1 MNHLKFSSWR
11 SLTVIILLLFGF
23 IYQTLALEFRPQ
35 VFFIPDLI
43 ILVFT
48 FWAVLNIKQDV
59 SINFFLAFFLII
71 YFYCFSPPRLDIE
84 FNNNYLV
91 PLKPFFYLAILS
103 ISSKAYCSLDIRKFS
118 RWVIYLY
125 PAYLVYL
132 IGYKYIVL
140 NQFEQRPNFIFENN
154 FEVPFLLSC
163 FICLAFIYKE
173 KVFNL
178 FILVSLSIFLTG
190 SRSGLIAYLIVAI
203 AYILTLS
210 RKALLFGALIIG
222 GVLAY
227 VLVVRGIPALNVS
240 SVDRVQ
246 TFNGLFSFYNFSIL
260 EMLKL
265 PVGFGIYQKVPPSV
279 CTPLEPFAEW
289 VTGNFYNCDPIM
301 LQSFFT
307 RGIYQY
313 GVYVLLFIPL
323 AFYWE
328 VKKRVGWYLAAIIL
342 APILCASLSVG
353 GFSNGLAFGGVIL
366 TMLAYQQKYRRA

>member
-1 MNHLKFSSWR
+1 MNQFKLSGWG
-11 SLTVIILLLFGF
+11 SLTVISLLLFGF

-71 YFYCFSPPRLDIE
+71 YFYCFSPPRLDVE

-91 PLKPFFYLAILS
+91 PLKPLFYLAILS
-103 ISSKAYCSLDIRKFS
+103 ISSKAYCSFNIRKFS

-125 PAYLVYL
+125 PAYLIYL
-132 IGYKYIVL
+132 ICYKYIVL

-190 SRSGLIAYLIVAI
+190 SRSGLIAYLIVAT

-210 RKALLFGALIIG
+210 RKALLFGVLIIG

-227 VLVVRGIPALNVS
+227 VLVVRGVPALNVS
-240 SVDRVQ
+240 SIDRVQ

-265 PVGFGIYQKVPPSV
+265 PVGFGIYQKVPASV

-366 TMLAYQQKYRRA
+366 TMLAYQQKHGRA

>member
-1 MNHLKFSSWR
+1 MNHSKFSGWG
-11 SLTVIILLLFGF
+11 SLTVIILLLSGF
-23 IYQTLALEFRPQ
+23 IFQTLALEFRPQ

-71 YFYCFSPPRLDIE
+71 YFYCFSPPRLDLE

-125 PAYLVYL
+125 PVYLVYL

-140 NQFEQRPNFIFENN
+140 SQFEQRPNFIFENN

-210 RKALLFGALIIG
+210 RKALLFGVLIIG

-246 TFNGLFSFYNFSIL
+246 TFNGLFSFYNFSIF

-313 GVYVLLFIPL
+313 GVYVLLFIPV

>member
-1 MNHLKFSSWR
+1 MNHLKFSGR
-11 SLTVIILLLFGF
+11 VSLTVIMLLIFGF
-23 IYQTLALEFRPQ
+23 IYQTLALEFHPP

-43 ILVFT
+43 ILAFT

-59 SINFFLAFFLII
+59 SVNFFLALFLII
-71 YFYCFSPPRLDIE
+71 YFYCFSPPRLDLE

-103 ISSKAYCSLDIRKFS
+103 ISSKAYCNLDIRKFS

-125 PAYLVYL
+125 PIYLVYL
-132 IGYKYIVL
+132 IGYKYIAL

-210 RKALLFGALIIG
+210 RKALLFGVLIIG

-246 TFNGLFSFYNFSIL
+246 TFNGLFSYYNFSIL

>member
-1 MNHLKFSSWR
+1 MRDLKFSSR
-11 SLTVIILLLFGF
+11 EAISCIAILFFGF
-23 IYQTLALEFRPQ
+23 LFQTFALKSHPQ

-48 FWAVLNIKQDV
+48 FWALLNIKQDV
-59 SINFFLAFFLII
+59 SLNFFLASFLIL

-91 PLKPFFYLAILS
+91 PLKPFFYLAILC
-103 ISSKAYCSLDIRKFS
+103 ISSKAYCTLNIRKFS
-118 RWVIYLY
+118 EWVIYLY
-125 PAYLVYL
+125 PIYLVYL
-132 IGYKYIVL
+132 IIYKYIFL
-140 NQFEQRPNFIFENN
+140 GQFEQRPNFIFENN

-173 KVFNL
+173 KSFKY
-178 FILVSLSIFLTG
+178 FILVSLSVFLTG

-203 AYILTLS
+203 AYIFTLS
-210 RKALLFGALIIG
+210 RKAFIAGIIVIFGVI
-222 GVLAY
+222 AY

-246 TFNGLFSFYNFSIL
+246 TFNGLFSYYNFSIL
-260 EMLKL
+260 EVLKYPL
-265 PVGFGIYQKVPPSV
+265 GFGIYQKVPPSV
-279 CTPLEPFAEW
+279 CVTLEPFAEW

-313 GVYVLLFIPL
+313 GIYVLLFLPL

-328 VKKRVGWYLAAIIL
+328 VRKRVGWYLAAIIL
-342 APILCASLSVG
+342 SPIFCASLSVG

-366 TMLAYQQKYRRA
+366 TMLAYQQKYRGI

>member
-1 MNHLKFSSWR
+1 MGHLKFSGRESMR
-11 SLTVIILLLFGF
+11 LIILLLCGF
-23 IYQTLALEFRPQ
+23 VYQTLALEFHPQ

-59 SINFFLAFFLII
+59 SINFFLALFLII
-71 YFYCFSPPRLDIE
+71 YFYCFSPPRLDVE

-103 ISSKAYCSLDIRKFS
+103 ISSKAYCTLNIRKFS

-125 PAYLVYL
+125 PIYLVYL
-132 IGYKYIVL
+132 ISYKYIL
-140 NQFEQRPNFIFENN
+140 LQQFEQRPNFIFENN

-178 FILVSLSIFLTG
+178 FILVSLSVFLTG

-203 AYILTLS
+203 AYIFTLS
-210 RKALLFGALIIG
+210 RKALLAGALIIG

-227 VLVVRGIPALNVS
+227 VLIVRGIPALNVS

-265 PVGFGIYQKVPPSV
+265 PVGHGIYQKVPASV

-307 RGIYQY
+307 RGIYQF

-328 VKKRVGWYLAAIIL
+328 VKTRVGWYLAAIIL

-353 GFSNGLAFGGVIL
+353 GFSNGLAFSGVIL
-366 TMLAYQQKYRRA
+366 TMLAYQQKYRSA

>member
-1 MNHLKFSSWR
+1 MNQLMFSSWGPLR
-11 SLTVIILLLFGF
+11 VIILLLFGF
-23 IYQTLALEFRPQ
+23 VYQTLALEFRPQ

-48 FWAVLNIKQDV
+48 FWAILNIKQDV
-59 SINFFLAFFLII
+59 SINFFLALFLII
-71 YFYCFSPPRLDIE
+71 YFYCFSPPRLDLE

-125 PAYLVYL
+125 PIYLVYL
-132 IGYKYIVL
+132 IFYKYIFL

-190 SRSGLIAYLIVAI
+190 SRSGLIAYLIVAT

-210 RKALLFGALIIG
+210 RKALLFGVLIIG

-240 SVDRVQ
+240 SIDRVQ

-260 EMLKL
+260 EILKL
-265 PVGFGIYQKVPPSV
+265 PVGFGIYQKVPASV

-301 LQSFFT
+301 LQAFFT